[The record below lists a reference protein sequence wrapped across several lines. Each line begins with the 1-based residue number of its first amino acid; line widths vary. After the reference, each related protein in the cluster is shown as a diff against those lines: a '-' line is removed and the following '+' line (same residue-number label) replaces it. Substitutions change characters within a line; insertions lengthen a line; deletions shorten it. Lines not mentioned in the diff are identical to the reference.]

1 MSQDPNRYTAPALM
15 RSLLFVPGANPERMV
30 KAQGLPADGLILD
43 LEDAV
48 ATDAKDSARAA
59 VVEVLANWPDDVKAA
74 RIIRINGTDTPYFD
88 EDIAAAK
95 ASRAELIMLPK
106 SETAEQVVKVAERA
120 GKPILALIET
130 AKGVI
135 NAASI
140 ATAHPAVVA
149 VCFGH
154 ADFARDMQLDNND
167 ASAGVIHH
175 ARAQVS
181 LAARAAGIAAI
192 DNVSLEIRDTEAF
205 AADTVLGKQLG
216 YQGKMCIH
224 PSQLAAA
231 NGAYTPTAEQLAY
244 AQEISDAWDAA
255 QAEGRGVFS
264 LHNKM
269 IDRPVV
275 DAQLAILERAKLASL

>member
-1 MSQDPNRYTAPALM
+1 MSHYFAPALM

-48 ATDAKDSARAA
+48 ATDAKDSARDA
-59 VVEVLANWPDDVKAA
+59 VVDVLNSWPDSAKAA
-74 RIIRINGTDTPYFD
+74 RIVRVNGTDTPYFEAD
-88 EDIAAAK
+88 LAAVM
-95 ASRAELIMLPK
+95 ASNAELIMLPK
-106 SETAEQVVKVAERA
+106 SETAEQVAAVAERA
-120 GKPILALIET
+120 GKPILALVET

-135 NAASI
+135 NVAAI
-140 ATAHPAVVA
+140 ASAHPEVVA

-167 ASAGVIHH
+167 ASAGVIYH

-181 LAARAAGIAAI
+181 LAARAAGIVAI
-192 DNVSLEIRDTEAF
+192 DNVSLDIRDEPAF
-205 AADTVLGKQLG
+205 AADTTLGKQLG

-224 PSQLAAA
+224 PAQLNAA
-231 NGAYTPTAEQLAY
+231 NGTYTPTAEQVAY

-275 DAQLAILERAKLASL
+275 DAQLAILERAELAGVHA